1 MNIFKNKYIL
11 LFGLLS
17 TFLSASLYAQ
27 DVLKKKYSDK
37 AVQDYVGLLSPS
49 ETNALNQKLTAYA
62 DSTSTGIAIAITNSV
77 EDDINYY
84 AAQVLTS
91 WGLGQKGKDN
101 GVLMLMDIKQRK
113 IAISTGYGVEH
124 LLTDAL
130 SKRIIENNILPE
142 FKKGNYYGGLDQ
154 GSTAI
159 IQVLEGAYTNTNPKN
174 DIDISSILPIIIFII
189 IILLLANK
197 KQGGSGNRGHRSS
210 GMDFSDIIILS
221 NMGRGGFGR
230 SSGGGF
236 GGGGFGGF
244 GGGMGGGGGASGGW

>member
-159 IQVLEGAYTNTNPKN
+159 IQVLE
-174 DIDISSILPIIIFII
+174 
-189 IILLLANK
+189 
-197 KQGGSGNRGHRSS
+197 
-210 GMDFSDIIILS
+210 LS
-221 NMGRGGFGR
+221 LIHI
-230 SSGGGF
+230 
-236 GGGGFGGF
+236 
-244 GGGMGGGGGASGGW
+244 